1 MSLSDIYGGN
11 SSWLKAEDLKGS
23 KPIVVISNAEIREN
37 TYQGETKKQIVLSF
51 EGKEKMLG
59 LNFTNASK
67 IAELIGSDNYL
78 DWIGTAIKLY
88 TDTTKLQDG
97 RSVPCIRIFP
107 ELPDTGH
114 SNVVAPPTQY
124 SGSPIKEDYEADN
137 IPF

>member
-23 KPIVVISNAEIREN
+23 KPVVVISNAEIREN

-67 IAELIGSDNYL
+67 IAELTGSDNYL
-78 DWIGTAIKLY
+78 EWIGTAIKLY

-107 ELPDTGH
+107 ELPDVG
-114 SNVVAPPTQY
+114 NAPAPPPQQY
-124 SGSPIKEDYEADN
+124 SGSPVDESDS